1 MLHYFLTQFSP
12 TLLISALLLAA
23 YLAQQH
29 SSPLLFLPAGIQLM
43 AVVVYSGRAL
53 PGCIIGMGLGA
64 LLLSHHPV
72 SSANLGSSA
81 IYAVLSTLSLL
92 GAIYLTCRLGR
103 INDQLAGLHYRH
115 VLSIV
120 FVQALTDA
128 ALRTSLLP
136 APEQQPEVQLLIQAT
151 GNLLGSMA
159 VVLTLWILFSLRRR
173 HTH

>member
-1 MLHYFLTQFSP
+1 MLQHLITRFSP
-12 TLLISALLLAA
+12 TLLISTLLLAT

-43 AVVVYSGRAL
+43 AGVVYSTRAL

-64 LLLSHHPV
+64 LLLSHHSINEASLS
-72 SSANLGSSA
+72 SSAL
-81 IYAVLSTLSLL
+81 YAALSTLSLL

-103 INDQLAGLHYRH
+103 INDQLAGLSYRH

-120 FVQALTDA
+120 FVQALTNA
-128 ALRTSLLP
+128 ALRTTLLP
-136 APEQQPEVQLLIQAT
+136 MPDQALEMQLLIQAT

-159 VVLTLWILFSLRRR
+159 VVLTLWILFSFRRR
-173 HTH
+173 HTL

>member
-12 TLLISALLLAA
+12 TLLISTLLLAT

-29 SSPLLFLPAGIQLM
+29 SGPLLFLPAGIQLM
-43 AVVVYSGRAL
+43 AGVVYSTRAL

-64 LLLSHHPV
+64 LLLSHHSINEPSLS
-72 SSANLGSSA
+72 SSAL
-81 IYAVLSTLSLL
+81 YAMLSTLSLL
-92 GAIYLTCRLGR
+92 GTIYITCRLGC

-120 FVQALTDA
+120 FLQALTDA
-128 ALRTSLLP
+128 ALRTMLIPSP
-136 APEQQPEVQLLIQAT
+136 DQPLEMQLLIQAT

-159 VVLTLWILFSLRRR
+159 VVFTIWILFSLRHRR
-173 HTH
+173 TH

>member
-1 MLHYFLTQFSP
+1 MLQYLLIQMSP
-12 TLLISALLLAA
+12 TLVVSTLLLAA

-43 AVVVYSGRAL
+43 SGVIYSGRAL

-64 LLLSHHPV
+64 LLLSHQPISAASL
-72 SSANLGSSA
+72 SSCAL
-81 IYAVLSTLSLL
+81 YAALSTLSLL
-92 GAIYLTCRLGR
+92 GAIYLTCRFGR

-128 ALRTSLLP
+128 ALRSTLLP
-136 APEQQPEVQLLIQAT
+136 APEQLLEVQLLIQAT

-159 VVLTLWILFSLRRR
+159 VALTLWILFSLRRR
-173 HTH
+173 RTH